1 MEIDSALEREIK
13 LMTLRWVLMSH
24 GAMEEVKIL
33 TKASSLSQ
41 PRQRVNLA
49 LGYEST
55 YRVIRYVHTSRVAG
69 LELFFS
75 YFRTN
80 RQSK

>member
-24 GAMEEVKIL
+24 GANGGGENPH
-33 TKASSLSQ
+33 KASSLSQ

-49 LGYEST
+49 PGYEST
-55 YRVIRYVHTSRVAG
+55 YRVRYVHTRLEWRV
-69 LELFFS
+69 
-75 YFRTN
+75 
-80 RQSK
+80 